1 MGIAERREREREARR
16 AALLDAARELL
27 RERGFAGTTT
37 KAIAERCELSEA
49 TLFFYFGSKE
59 EILVSLLF
67 EGIDSWARG
76 LVRLEKQRLAPAEK
90 LARLWKYFAD
100 VRREHPE
107 YFLLSAYLAQPTA
120 TADVTEEVRAQIAR
134 RSGENFARLARLLE
148 QTTGLA
154 DGRIAADL
162 LWGAF
167 FGVMALRDA
176 RVNLGARPH
185 PSDRELTA
193 MFRALGGGFAQN
205 TAAKGG
211 ER

>member
-16 AALLDAARELL
+16 SALLEAARELL
-27 RERGFAGTTT
+27 LERGFGGTTT
-37 KAIAERCELSEA
+37 RAIAERCELSEA

-67 EGIDSWARG
+67 EGIDYWAKG
-76 LVRLEKQRLAPAEK
+76 LERLEKQSLPAAEK
-90 LARLWKYFAD
+90 LARLWKYFGD
-100 VRREHPE
+100 VRSEHPE
-107 YFLLSAYLAQPTA
+107 YFLLSTHLAQPRA
-120 TADVTEEVRAQIAR
+120 TADVAVEVRAEIVR

-148 QTTGLA
+148 ETTGLG

-176 RVNLGARPH
+176 RVNLGAKPH
-185 PSDRELTA
+185 PTDRELTA
-193 MFRALGGGFAQN
+193 MFKALADGLAADG
-205 TAAKGG
+205 AAKGG
-211 ER
+211 RR